1 MKHASSSKNGLLC
14 LATLT
19 TVLCW
24 NGSVVDSTDSNK
36 RPDTNFYGSIQD
48 YSSMPPFAV
57 EDIEIGGKEKGQ
69 FYAYQMADEIKKP
82 TDSSTDKNIKT
93 SMDPK
98 QNKSL
103 LDLHEISTIEAHNQ
117 EHPTASEIEINNRK
131 YIEIDVTFI
140 NGNKQTYLIES
151 SRDVSC
157 LKVDNGMDNNT
168 APILEKR
175 KLNMIH
181 VKNLTIKGYKS
192 AKDTSKK
199 HDDKQDSKK
208 AEISGATEKILD
220 QLEENVKNLP
230 KENASQYEK
239 IKSTMLSLLKSLRE
253 QLQKML
259 NLLKN

>member
-1 MKHASSSKNGLLC
+1 MTHSPSKHGLIC

-24 NGSVVDSTDSNK
+24 NGSTVDSTNKNK
-36 RPDTNFYGSIQD
+36 RQDTNFYGTILD
-48 YSSMPPFAV
+48 YATPNPANV
-57 EDIEIGGKEKGQ
+57 EDIAIADKDTFAVYQTVKDIKTACEK
-69 FYAYQMADEIKKP
+69 
-82 TDSSTDKNIKT
+82 SSDKNIKT
-93 SMDPK
+93 DMDPK

-103 LDLHEISTIEAHNQ
+103 LDLHEISMIESRNQ

-140 NGNKQTYLIES
+140 NGNKQTYLVES
-151 SRDVSC
+151 TREVSC
-157 LKVDNGMDNNT
+157 LKVDKSADNNST
-168 APILEKR
+168 PILEKR

-192 AKDTSKK
+192 AKDTSKN
-199 HDDKQDSKK
+199 HDDNQVSKK
-208 AEISGATEKILD
+208 AEIAGATEKIID

-230 KENASQYEK
+230 KDNSSQYDK
-239 IKSTMLSLLKSLRE
+239 IRSTMLSLLRSLRE

-259 NLLKN
+259 NMLKN

>member
-1 MKHASSSKNGLLC
+1 MKPLSSKNSLLC
-14 LATLT
+14 FATLT

-36 RPDTNFYGSIQD
+36 RPDTNFYGTIQD
-48 YSSMPPFAV
+48 YSSTPPAAV
-57 EDIEIGGKEKGQ
+57 EDIEIGNKGKGQ
-69 FYAYQMADEIKKP
+69 FDVYQIAADIKK
-82 TDSSTDKNIKT
+82 TSDLSSDKNIKT

-103 LDLHEISTIEAHNQ
+103 LDLHEIASIEAHNQ
-117 EHPTASEIEINNRK
+117 THPTASEIEINNRK

-140 NGNKQTYLIES
+140 NGNQQRYLIES
-151 SRDVSC
+151 TRDVSC
-157 LKVDNGMDNNT
+157 LKIDKGIDNNA
-168 APILEKR
+168 APVVEKR

-181 VKNLTIKGYKS
+181 VKNLTIKGYRS
-192 AKDTSKK
+192 TKDSGKK
-199 HDDKQDSKK
+199 HEDSQASQK
-208 AEISGATEKILD
+208 AEVSSTTEKILD

-230 KENASQYEK
+230 QENSSQYDK

-259 NLLKN
+259 NMLKN